1 MIHDPSRRTRN
12 RRKQVAAVLL
22 PLLVVASGFVV
33 FIPASIGTASG
44 ASGNS
49 EVRSSSV
56 ALKNDANDSGIY
68 SGIQYASRDGG
79 FTFECEDVSMSAVTT
94 RGNDLV
100 VNAGEKLTITTEY
113 GQRYKGGIIKVLE
126 KDGWVADNEEIRKE
140 ETTSS
145 IGSLSGWKEFPQE
158 KEFSISRKEQKT
170 RIR

>member
-1 MIHDPSRRTRN
+1 
-12 RRKQVAAVLL
+12 
-22 PLLVVASGFVV
+22 
-33 FIPASIGTASG
+33 
-44 ASGNS
+44 
-49 EVRSSSV
+49 
-56 ALKNDANDSGIY
+56 
-68 SGIQYASRDGG
+68 
-79 FTFECEDVSMSAVTT
+79 MSAVTT

-158 KEFSISRKEQKT
+158 KEFSISRKELKNGFDDQF
-170 RIR
+170 RIDFTIQGWGTGVPIGGPVVIS